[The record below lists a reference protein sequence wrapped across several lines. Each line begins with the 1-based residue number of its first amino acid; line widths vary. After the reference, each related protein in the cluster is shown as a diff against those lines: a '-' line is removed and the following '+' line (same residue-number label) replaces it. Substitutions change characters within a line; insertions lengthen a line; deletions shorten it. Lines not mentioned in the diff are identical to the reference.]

1 MNFLPEN
8 TFIPDCPTVSAPAD
22 CTLTTACFCVYNNNQ
37 NSFSLEEIQRKS
49 DTVLRIPCYLVIY
62 GDSQTIPYLRA
73 KREEYGYKNMTK
85 YVETELSKLWTY
97 QYIEKVLENRQ
108 KYWPTADPRAQED
121 SHLINCNKFDF
132 VLKVIEENPFQTS
145 KFGWIDCF
153 LHENGTKICEDYSE
167 EMMVKI
173 LNNIN
178 DQYHIQVLNVTDKK
192 YKDPKNKKEYYMNYR
207 WVMCGSF
214 FTCGK
219 EIGIKVLNRL
229 KENFVKTTE
238 QGYGHGDELLYLEIL
253 DEFYDD
259 IYRSYGDYGQILN
272 NWIAP
277 TKNLHYIYWFILK
290 NYMNFKY
297 YKEAYDCAK
306 ILISQIDQKELR
318 TSCELTMNIL
328 IDYYMAAYFY
338 KPHECKYIAEKI
350 QHLNYTN
357 ADFKREYVKHEDH
370 YNFVLQLHI

>member
-1 MNFLPEN
+1 
-8 TFIPDCPTVSAPAD
+8 
-22 CTLTTACFCVYNNNQ
+22 
-37 NSFSLEEIQRKS
+37 
-49 DTVLRIPCYLVIY
+49 
-62 GDSQTIPYLRA
+62 
-73 KREEYGYKNMTK
+73 
-85 YVETELSKLWTY
+85 
-97 QYIEKVLENRQ
+97 
-108 KYWPTADPRAQED
+108 
-121 SHLINCNKFDF
+121 
-132 VLKVIEENPFQTS
+132 
-145 KFGWIDCF
+145 
-153 LHENGTKICEDYSE
+153 LHENGTKICENYSPE
-167 EMMVKI
+167 LMVNI
-173 LNNIN
+173 LNQIN
-178 DQYHIQVLNVTDKK
+178 DKYHIQVLNVTNKK
-192 YKDPKNKKEYYMNYR
+192 YKDPKHKKEYYMYYR

-229 KENFVKTTE
+229 KENFIKTTE

-306 ILISQIDQKELR
+306 ILISQIEKKELQS
-318 TSCELTMNIL
+318 SCELTMNIFM
-328 IDYYMAAYFY
+328 DYYMAAYFFV
-338 KPHECKYIAEKI
+338 PQECKYIAEKI
-350 QHLNYTN
+350 HHLIYTN
-357 ADFKREYVKHEDH
+357 DNFKQEYVKHEDH